1 MHRDTLIL
9 QAGLPDPRTPGAF
22 LPGPQFA
29 STFVSPGDPAA
40 HQFTYGRFHNPTWSA
55 WEAALEVLEG
65 GPALAF
71 PSGMA
76 ACAAI
81 FGVTL
86 KPGDVVVL
94 PSDAYY
100 TTRTFAQSWLA
111 GYGITV
117 RLAPTRNEAQAALL
131 EGARL
136 LWIETPTNPGLE
148 VCDLEKLLD
157 LARKAG
163 VLSAVDNTTA
173 TAMLQQPLALGAT
186 FSLASDTKALTGHSD
201 LILGHVAT
209 RDTEWMA
216 RLRTWRTQYG
226 AIPGPMEVWLAHRS
240 LGTLALRL
248 ARQCA
253 TAEAVARQLHARPD
267 VTGVHYP
274 GLPSDP
280 GFPIARRQMSAC
292 GGVLSFDLETRGRA
306 ERFLGALELVRET
319 TSFGGI
325 HSTAERRARWGGDP
339 VSEGFI
345 RFSCG
350 CEATEDLVADVLQAL
365 DRSRP

>member
-9 QAGLPDPRTPGAF
+9 QAGLPDHRAPGAF

-40 HQFTYGRFHNPTWSA
+40 HQYTYGRFNNPTWNA

-76 ACAAI
+76 ATAAI

-94 PSDAYY
+94 PAEAYY
-100 TTRTFAQSWLA
+100 TTRTFAQTWLA

-117 RLAPTRNEAQAALL
+117 RLAPTRGEGQASALA
-131 EGARL
+131 GARL

-148 VCDLEKLLD
+148 ICDLEKLIG
-157 LARKAG
+157 LARAAG
-163 VLSAVDNTTA
+163 VLTAVDNTTA
-173 TAMLQQPLALGAT
+173 TAALQQPLALGAT

-201 LILGHVAT
+201 LLLGHVAT
-209 RDTEWMA
+209 RDAEWMM

-226 AIPGPMEVWLAHRS
+226 VIPGPMEVWLAHRS
-240 LGTLALRL
+240 LGTLPLRL

-253 TAEAVARQLHARPD
+253 NAEALARQLDARPD
-267 VTGVHYP
+267 VRGVLYP
-274 GLPSDP
+274 GLPGHP
-280 GFPIARRQMSAC
+280 GHAVATRQMSAF
-292 GGVLSFDLETRGRA
+292 GGVLSFDLETRSRA
-306 ERFLGALELVRET
+306 ERFLQALELVRET

-345 RFSCG
+345 RFSAG

-365 DRSRP
+365 DRARA